1 MKNVII
7 WIEDRPDTVAG
18 QISFCKGLGFD
29 VKVTGTVHRLAELL
43 KTEKNRTRLIIMDIM
58 LFSVMSLDS
67 IEIKGSHTDDGYR
80 AGWVIIDRFLRPKTP
95 LDGMDDY
102 KNIPILI
109 ASTRKQTDSDESQIL
124 ELTNRGGAWID
135 YIEKGGLDENG
146 KISWIEQF
154 ENKIK
159 ELHKELMGK
168 GKDNE

>member
-18 QISFCKGLGFD
+18 QISFCKRLGFD
-29 VKVTGTVHRLAELL
+29 VKVVGTAHRLAELL
-43 KTEKNRTRLIIMDIM
+43 KAEKDRTGLIIIDIM

-67 IEIKGSHTDDGYR
+67 IKITGSQTEDGYK
-80 AGWVIIDRFLRPKTP
+80 AGWVIIDRFLRTETP

-109 ASTRKQTDSDESQIL
+109 VSTRKQTDSDEAQIS
-124 ELTNRGGAWID
+124 ELKSRDGEWID

-146 KISWIEQF
+146 NISWIEQF

-159 ELHKELMGK
+159 ELHKQLMGK